1 MSFSILT
8 NVASLQ
14 AQNYLQNN
22 VQFQSQTIGE
32 VTSGLRIVKSG
43 DDAAGLA
50 IANGYK
56 SQETVLT
63 QGIQNANDGLSQLQI
78 ADGGLSNISQLLNRA
93 STLATQSASGTFTGD
108 RNVLNQEF
116 QSVISEIDRQAQ
128 AIGLNQG
135 GTFAKALSVF
145 VGGGQGTT
153 NAAAI
158 ADGTVTVDL
167 SKATVDS
174 KSLGLS
180 GFQALGN
187 PNPASP
193 VDLGNSSATSVANIL
208 GNTNNTKTEAVQ
220 GYTDFVFTGPGFAT
234 QTNSSGQTVST
245 PINVAVNLAGV
256 TDTNTLVNAI
266 NTAIQNTGTNG
277 NTAQATAFKNANI
290 TATIVTDTNGNQQLA
305 FNSSSAAFQVGAG
318 DQVANAFLGN
328 FSDASTAA
336 GNVAQST
343 ATAASAFADPGAAET
358 VNFNINGFGLG
369 NTALAGS
376 VTVGTTDSGSTV
388 AANINAQIQATS
400 ALANTGLTANWD
412 SVHSKLYFTANAG
425 SSFSVSTSGDTAN
438 ALGFGSFQAPATSF
452 TATGA
457 GTDTDTEGVAL
468 SIGGQSIDLGTFT
481 SDGTVAT
488 AIGDINT
495 AIGSLTGTAKQLVQ
509 AAGISA
515 SKDPTSGFLTLSS
528 SNGTS
533 FGLNLYS
540 AGGNAGDGLGYGAAA
555 LSAATSASVASV
567 ASAPSTGSTVDS
579 GGAQQSVESGDVS
592 GTTTP
597 DPSAY
602 SFNGLSVTGET
613 QTVNLAAVDANGAQ
627 HALTVNLNT
636 TNAGSIDQAIATINQ
651 QLQSSND
658 PTLQQVFAVKEATR
672 DTANGGTSEGIKFLS
687 KNAFNVSF
695 SATSGGQGL
704 ADTSANPRD
713 GVQGGLL
720 TSGTLVGGS
729 TADISNQDSA
739 QAAVTALTGAVQALG
754 AAQAVVGRG
763 ENQFTYAANLA
774 QSQLTNTATAE
785 SAIRD
790 ANLAQEAANL
800 TKAQVLIQAGVA
812 ALAQANAAPQQL
824 LSLLKQ

>member
-1 MSFSILT
+1 LT

-22 VQFQSQTIGE
+22 VQFQNQTIGE

-50 IANGYK
+50 IANTYK

-93 STLATQSASGTFTGD
+93 STLATQSASGTFAGGASG
-108 RNVLNQEF
+108 RGVLNQEF
-116 QSVISEIDRQAQ
+116 QSVIGEIDRQAQ

-158 ADGTVTVDL
+158 TDGTVTVDL

-187 PNPASP
+187 PSGST
-193 VDLGNSSATSVANIL
+193 VDLGASSTTSVANIL
-208 GNTNNTKTEAVQ
+208 TNVNNTKTESVQ
-220 GYTDFVFTGPGFAT
+220 GYTNFIFTGPGFAT
-234 QTNSSGQTVST
+234 QTNSSGQSVST
-245 PINVAVNLAGV
+245 PVSVSVNLAGV

-277 NTAQATAFKNANI
+277 NTAQTTAFKNANI
-290 TATIVTDTNGNQQLA
+290 TATIVTGANGQQQLA
-305 FNSSSAAFQVGAG
+305 FNSSSTAFQVAAG

-328 FSDASTAA
+328 FSNASTAT
-336 GNVAQST
+336 GNVAQAT
-343 ATAASAFADPGAAET
+343 ATAGSAFADPGASET
-358 VNFNINGFGLG
+358 VSFNVNGFGLG
-369 NTALAGS
+369 NTALNAA

-388 AANINAQIQATS
+388 AANINTQIQATT

-425 SSFSVSTSGDTAN
+425 SSFTVSTSGDTAN
-438 ALGFGSFQAPATSF
+438 SLGFGSFQAPATSF
-452 TATGA
+452 TATGL
-457 GTDTDTEGVAL
+457 GTATDTEGLAL

-481 SDGTVAT
+481 GDGTVAT
-488 AIGDINT
+488 AITGINT
-495 AIGSLTGTAKQLVQ
+495 AIGGLTGTAKQLVQ

-515 SKDPTSGFLTLSS
+515 SKDPATGFLTLSS

-540 AGGNAGDGLGYGAAA
+540 GGANAGDGLGFGAGA
-555 LSAATSASVASV
+555 LSAATTASIASV
-567 ASAPSTGSTVDS
+567 ASAPATNSTVDS
-579 GGAQQSVESGDVS
+579 GGAQQSIESGDVGVS
-592 GTTTP
+592 TTADTG
-597 DPSAY
+597 AY

-613 QTVNLAAVDANGAQ
+613 QTVNLAAVDANGTQ

-658 PTLQQVFAVKEATR
+658 GTLQQLFAVKEGGQ
-672 DTANGGTSEGIKFLS
+672 DTAGGGTVEGIKFMS

-704 ADTSANPRD
+704 ADTSTNPKQ

-720 TSGTLVGGS
+720 SSGTMTGGS
-729 TADISNQDSA
+729 LADISNQNSA
-739 QAAVTALTGAVQALG
+739 QAAVTALTSAVSALG

-824 LSLLKQ
+824 LSLLKG